1 MPIHESRARVP
12 IRWFV
17 GISSALASES
27 FSSGKRDRDRS
38 QAGVFVSGEVPV

>member
-12 IRWFV
+12 IRWLV
-17 GISSALASES
+17 GISSALASER
-27 FSSGKRDRDRS
+27 FSSGKCDGDRS